1 MGMKGTKE
9 DERACRATGRYGT
22 RCEYIGT
29 VGFKDMGILSK
40 LGSEKKK
47 RLVSV
52 ERCGETGRVCK
63 C

>member
-47 RLVSV
+47 KIS
-52 ERCGETGRVCK
+52 EC
-63 C
+63 